1 MEISDDEQDETLLK
15 LNDDELRELQK
26 VDSNQ
31 VIEGMRISPKDASK
45 FDIPLCRMVYM
56 PLVRPTLNI
65 DIKRLEADFT
75 HGYRPGAPVFYVS
88 ICNEKGEERTVME
101 EDTSH

>member
-1 MEISDDEQDETLLK
+1 M
-15 LNDDELRELQK
+15 
-26 VDSNQ
+26 
-31 VIEGMRISPKDASK
+31 M
-45 FDIPLCRMVYM
+45 YM
-56 PLVRPTLNI
+56 PLVCPTLNI

-75 HGYRPGAPVFYVS
+75 HGYRLGAPVFYVS